1 MITQTEETVE
11 ERGLEVQQHGIIK
24 RKNSV
29 MKRKGFVPRQRTKE
43 RAAPIVEGLMV
54 CSILTCKMI
63 LGVNFLESDP
73 SEEPPIVGRTSTSK
87 PSESTKD
94 VQDTLPSSQPATDV
108 SPAPHSQTNS
118 QKKGGRPPHGRKGK
132 LGKNQYTKDKDQND
146 GDERSPGRSQSRD
159 VGRGDEN
166 GHNSNNRT
174 ANSDGKLGKSKSHSG
189 SKTTMIDMKRK
200 VAAMLDFIS
209 RTQLEMAGESL
220 TPTTGEATK
229 DIMRGL
235 AGSIIPMLKVSGEEK
250 DPKGVGGDA
259 TDGENSVSERDFK
272 DLTLLEMMDYIT
284 GQCVKWQN
292 QFV

>member
-1 MITQTEETVE
+1 MITQSEETAE
-11 ERGLEVQQHGIIK
+11 EREFEVQQHGIIE

-29 MKRKGFVPRQRTKE
+29 MKRKGFVPRQPTNE
-43 RAAPIVEGLMV
+43 RAVPIVEGLMV
-54 CSILTCKMI
+54 CSISTCTI
-63 LGVNFLESDP
+63 LNANFSESDP
-73 SEEPPIVGRTSTSK
+73 SEEPPAIGRTSTNK
-87 PSESTKD
+87 LSESMKD
-94 VQDTLPSSQPATDV
+94 VQDPLPSSQPATDA
-108 SPAPHSQTNS
+108 SPAAHSQTNS
-118 QKKGGRPPHGRKGK
+118 HKKGGRPPHGRKGK
-132 LGKNQYTKDKDQND
+132 LGKNQYTRDKDQND

-189 SKTTMIDMKRK
+189 SKTTMVDMKRK

-235 AGSIIPMLKVSGEEK
+235 ASSIIPILKASGEDK

-259 TDGENSVSERDFK
+259 ADGENTVAEKDFK
-272 DLTLLEMMDYIT
+272 DLTILEMMDYIT